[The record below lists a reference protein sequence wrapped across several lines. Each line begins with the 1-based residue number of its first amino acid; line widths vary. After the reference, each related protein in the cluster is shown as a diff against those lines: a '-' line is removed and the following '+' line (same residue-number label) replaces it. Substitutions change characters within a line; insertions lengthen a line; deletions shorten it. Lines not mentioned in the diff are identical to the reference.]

1 MTTTKA
7 TATKRTPAA
16 KAAPAKAAPAPK
28 ATAKAPVEK
37 KMFTAQGRS
46 GQHPEGDKVNEI
58 LSHEVADRQH
68 VDPWNQVT

>member
-7 TATKRTPAA
+7 TATKRTPA
-16 KAAPAKAAPAPK
+16 AKAAPAPK